1 MAVTGLLLIG
11 FLLAHLFGNLK
22 MLIPDDGKEFNDYS
36 HWLRDFLYPALPHK
50 FFLWIFRIVLLAA
63 VVFHMVAAFK
73 LRARARRNLGASR
86 YAVKRT
92 MEKSYSART
101 MIWGGIIIVLFVVFH
116 LLQYTAQVI
125 TVGYPNGAKTL
136 EPFDRVLA
144 GFSVWWVVLFYAI
157 AMIAVCMHVWHGFYS
172 AFATLG
178 ANTSA
183 NARRVLKLCA
193 HIVSIV
199 LYVGFMLP
207 PVLILFGVIG
217 S

>member
-1 MAVTGLLLIG
+1 MAVTGLLLIC
-11 FLLAHLFGNLK
+11 FLLMHLFGNLK
-22 MLIPDDGKEFNDYS
+22 LLLSDNGKEFNEYS

-50 FFLWIFRIVLLAA
+50 FFLWCFRIVLLAS
-63 VVFHMVAAFK
+63 VVLHMYSAFK
-73 LRARARRNLGASR
+73 LRVRAHRNLGSSR
-86 YAVKRT
+86 YSTKRV
-92 MEKSYSART
+92 MEKSYAART
-101 MIWGGIIIVLFVVFH
+101 MIWGGIIITVFVIFH
-116 LLQYTAQVI
+116 LLQFTAQKI
-125 TVGYPNGAKTL
+125 TVGYPSGTTTL
-136 EPFDRVLA
+136 EPYDRTLA
-144 GFSVWWVVLFYAI
+144 GFGVWWVVAFYAI
-157 AMIAVCMHVWHGFYS
+157 AMVAVCMHIWHGFYS